1 MYVGYKLYTLN
12 LCLIKD
18 TEISIF
24 FHLKTRGSLEI
35 TVTVPLKLSLRIR
48 ATMSNLWKTL
58 NLRDSSYNKL
68 NGFIQCSY
76 STFVKQQINQK
87 IKIKWHCVLFS
98 PQPKSFS
105 YWIIPNFVLSNI
117 LVCKIDFFN
126 ARFFSSS
133 ESSQKTTNLSSWC
146 YMSFGSVSTFIAY
159 NTNYTR
165 YWIQCIICLMVSQIC
180 NLKMSVFSLCSIR
193 TKFND

>member
-1 MYVGYKLYTLN
+1 MSDVQLYILN
-12 LCLIKD
+12 LGLIKE

-76 STFVKQQINQK
+76 STFVKQQINKKNKNKMTLCTFQ
-87 IKIKWHCVLFS
+87 
-98 PQPKSFS
+98 
-105 YWIIPNFVLSNI
+105 
-117 LVCKIDFFN
+117 
-126 ARFFSSS
+126 SS
-133 ESSQKTTNLSSWC
+133 T
-146 YMSFGSVSTFIAY
+146 
-159 NTNYTR
+159 
-165 YWIQCIICLMVSQIC
+165 
-180 NLKMSVFSLCSIR
+180 
-193 TKFND
+193 